1 MCKLADDIY
10 GPCDGPMLRL
20 NDSSKRNV
28 TVYCERHAR
37 MVTAWVQTAGW
48 RDVRPIFQWL
58 KSLDADG
65 LKKLDETMQTVIL
78 DSFIPYVP
86 EPIPQTYQQSELME
100 VAQRGYQKAM
110 KKYESRR

>member
-10 GPCDGPMLRL
+10 GPCEGPMLRL
-20 NDSSKRNV
+20 NDNARINV

-58 KSLDADG
+58 RGLNADG
-65 LKKLDETMQTVIL
+65 KKKLEETMQAVVL

-86 EPIPQTYQQSELME
+86 EPKPLAYEQQDLNL
-100 VAQRGYQKAM
+100 Q
-110 KKYESRR
+110 